1 MNEHQLIVF
10 MTVAEKSSFSE
21 SAKRLHMAQST
32 VTAQIKSLESEL
44 NTQLFTRTTKHVAL
58 TEAGRMLYSH
68 AKNILQTIDQAK
80 KEIDSLTNTVSGP
93 LKIAASLTIG
103 EYVLPK
109 ILGTMKQ
116 KFPRIQLSMNIM
128 NTEQIIARVRDRLA
142 DIGLVEGLV
151 EASDLH
157 LQPFQMDELVL
168 ITSPQFNH
176 PSLSE
181 ENSTALHDVLLD
193 TPLILRE
200 QGSGTRQVLE
210 QRLQEQGVDLTELR
224 PFLELGSTEAVKGA
238 VAENLGVSV
247 ISASTIEKELALQ
260 QLCAYSISDLNLK
273 RYYYTVTLKSRVH
286 SRPVDCFM
294 QELKI

>member
-1 MNEHQLIVF
+1 MNENQLIIF
-10 MTVAEKSSFSE
+10 ITVAEKKSFSE

-44 NTQLFTRTTKHVAL
+44 KTQLFTRTTKHVAL
-58 TEAGRMLYSH
+58 TEAGCILYRH
-68 AKNILQTIDQAK
+68 AKDILQTIDRAK
-80 KEIDSLTNTVSGP
+80 IEIDSLKNTVSGP

-109 ILGTMKQ
+109 ILGRIKQ
-116 KFPRIQLSMNIM
+116 KYPRIQLSMNIM
-128 NTEQIIARVRDRLA
+128 NTEHIIAHVRDRLA

-151 EASDLH
+151 DASDLD

-168 ITSPQFNH
+168 ITAPGFNH
-176 PSLSE
+176 RSIST
-181 ENSTALHDVLLD
+181 ENHTAFHDVLID

-210 QRLQEQGVDLTELR
+210 QRLQEKGVDLTKLR

-273 RYYYTVTLKSRVH
+273 RYYYTVTLKNRILP
-286 SRPVDCFM
+286 RTVDCFV
-294 QELKI
+294 QELII